1 MKRLDV
7 IRRPKT
13 CPYCGG
19 DICDIICGMPVSTWE
34 EDHLKETGHKA
45 VLGGCCITGNDPD
58 YQCEDCG
65 RQFRRLSFP
74 NNAKQ
79 LAKEALLKDDD
90 HIFCDVSYF
99 GLYRKMMVFEPVAR
113 QGICW
118 DGIILIFVDQKG
130 QVKVRYG
137 IDLVPI
143 IQKIQEDKRK
153 LEAHNENFYWYAA
166 KRLIKDEEYYETV
179 HKCGM
184 YHGKRAYQPI
194 FKEEY
199 RKEPPKIG
207 LPLVI
212 LVDSKGRAE
221 YIRDFL
227 SFDIY
232 NELRKKSKKHRPI

>member
-1 MKRLDV
+1 MRILDV
-7 IRRPKT
+7 IRRPKH
-13 CPYCGG
+13 CPRCGG
-19 DICDIICGMPVSTWE
+19 DVCDIIWGKPAATWE
-34 EDHLKETGHKA
+34 DDHFKETGHKA

-65 RQFRRLSFP
+65 QQFTRLSFP

-90 HIFCDVSYF
+90 SIFCDVSFF
-99 GLYRKMMVFEPVAR
+99 GLYRKMMVFEPVVKD
-113 QGICW
+113 GICW
-118 DGIILIFVDQKG
+118 DGITLIFVNQKG
-130 QVKVRYG
+130 RVKVRSG
-137 IDLVPI
+137 LDLVPI

-153 LEAHNENFYWYAA
+153 LEEHSEKFYWYAA

-199 RKEPPKIG
+199 RMEPPCIG

-221 YIRDFL
+221 YINNIL

-232 NELRKKSKKHRPI
+232 YELRKKSKKKK